1 MRTLAL
7 EEDVSPALVETLDHG
22 RLQGTWDFFAGP
34 REAQLIIAGNHFTI
48 RFRSGDVYLG
58 TFTLGTTDR
67 PKTMDMLIAEGP
79 ERHKGQQALAI
90 YALDGDRLIWCP
102 AKPGATGRPRHFPAR
117 EDREP
122 LCIVFQR
129 QKEHRAVGAPHAV
142 NKSR

>member
-1 MRTLAL
+1 VKTVSL
-7 EEDVSPALVETLDHG
+7 EEDVSPVAVETLDHG

-34 REAQLIIAGNHFTI
+34 REAQLIIAGSHFTI
-48 RFRSGDVYLG
+48 RFRNGDVYLG

-79 ERHKGQQALAI
+79 ERHKGQPSLAI

-102 AKPGATGRPRHFPAR
+102 ARPGAADRPRHFPSR

-129 QKEHRAVGAPHAV
+129 QKMAVGTPHAV